1 MHVKDNQQEKIN
13 GCKFM
18 FECQF
23 KMSEDDNVKGTLYT
37 IRQQR
42 RKSNI
47 VFIVLLC
54 VSLLL
59 MISTLIWDI
68 RDGESIAFDIFLLVL
83 IVALLILY
91 ICFPILFKANAKRVY
106 KTSIADRDLM
116 IVKIDETKCDV
127 SFQKNGE
134 EVSRSVMDL
143 STLTSCIEDD
153 ERLVLVFNRQ
163 MFVVVRKDSL
173 TGNLDSLKLLIQKY
187 MNKPIVKMK

>member
-1 MHVKDNQQEKIN
+1 MYVKDNQQEKIN
-13 GCKFM
+13 GWKFV

-187 MNKPIVKMK
+187 MNKPIVKIK

>member
-1 MHVKDNQQEKIN
+1 
-13 GCKFM
+13 M

-83 IVALLILY
+83 IVALLIFY
-91 ICFPILFKANAKRVY
+91 ACFPILFKANEKRV
-106 KTSIADRDLM
+106 
-116 IVKIDETKCDV
+116 
-127 SFQKNGE
+127 
-134 EVSRSVMDL
+134 
-143 STLTSCIEDD
+143 
-153 ERLVLVFNRQ
+153 
-163 MFVVVRKDSL
+163 
-173 TGNLDSLKLLIQKY
+173 
-187 MNKPIVKMK
+187 